1 MLHPC
6 LQRRETNEVSRTG
19 VSREVD
25 GLPKNGGV
33 GVLVQLAEHG
43 EQAYGGVD
51 LGGVLVAFFETALR
65 EREGERESE
74 GERKRDEGLNT

>member
-1 MLHPC
+1 M
-6 LQRRETNEVSRTG
+6 
-19 VSREVD
+19 
-25 GLPKNGGV
+25 
-33 GVLVQLAEHG
+33 AEHG